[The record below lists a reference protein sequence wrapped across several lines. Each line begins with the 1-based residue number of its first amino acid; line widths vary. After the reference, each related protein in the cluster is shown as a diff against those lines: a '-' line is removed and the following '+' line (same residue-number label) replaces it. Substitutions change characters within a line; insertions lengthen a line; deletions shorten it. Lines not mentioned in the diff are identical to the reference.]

1 MVCRMCLMVDM
12 KGGLIVGLIDV
23 CVVRYVDWFVN
34 GISVAL
40 VEGLVDGLVDGMG
53 GWIGCWSD

>member
-23 CVVRYVDWFVN
+23 FVVRYVGWFVN
-34 GISVAL
+34 GMSVAL

-53 GWIGCWSD
+53 GWIG